1 MKTLI
6 STSVASL
13 CCVALYSCASID
25 SAEHYATTGEKLYA
39 ENCYGCHRE
48 AATLNEP
55 KEFIHKTIH
64 YGGKGMPSFEES
76 LSEAEH
82 QQIIDYILSQR

>member
-1 MKTLI
+1 MKALI
-6 STSVASL
+6 SMTVASL

-25 SAEHYATTGEKLYA
+25 SAEHYASPGEKLYA

-48 AATLNEP
+48 AATLDEP

-64 YGGKGMPSFEES
+64 YGGKVMPSFEES

>member
-6 STSVASL
+6 STAAVSL
-13 CCVALYSCASID
+13 CCVTLYSCASINTG
-25 SAEHYATTGEKLYA
+25 EHYATTGEKLYA

-48 AATLNEP
+48 AATLDEP

-64 YGGKGMPSFEES
+64 YGGKVMPSFEES

>member
-6 STSVASL
+6 STAAVSL
-13 CCVALYSCASID
+13 CCAALYSCASINTG
-25 SAEHYATTGEKLYA
+25 EHYATTGEKLYA

-48 AATLNEP
+48 AATLDEP

-64 YGGKGMPSFEES
+64 HGGKVMPSFEDS

-82 QQIIDYILSQR
+82 QQIIDYILKQR

>member
-6 STSVASL
+6 STAAASL
-13 CCVALYSCASID
+13 CCAALYSCASID
-25 SAEHYATTGEKLYA
+25 SGEHYASTGEKLYA

-64 YGGKGMPSFEES
+64 HGGKIMPSFEES
-76 LSEAEH
+76 LAETEH
-82 QQIIDYILSQR
+82 QQIIDYILKQR

>member
-6 STSVASL
+6 STAAVSL
-13 CCVALYSCASID
+13 CCVALYSCASINTG
-25 SAEHYATTGEKLYA
+25 EHYATTGEKLYT

-48 AATLNEP
+48 AATLDEP

-64 YGGKGMPSFEES
+64 YGGKVMPSFEES

-82 QQIIDYILSQR
+82 RQIIDYILKQR